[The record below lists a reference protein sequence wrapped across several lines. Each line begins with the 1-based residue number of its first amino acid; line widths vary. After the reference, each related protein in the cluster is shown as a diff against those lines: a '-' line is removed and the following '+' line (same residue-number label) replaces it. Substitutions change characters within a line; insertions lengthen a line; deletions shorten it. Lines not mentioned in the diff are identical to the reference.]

1 MDIKTVVQGLCD
13 EVGCEEAREI
23 IEGSIE
29 ILKDEYFA
37 KRFEVLKKLENEPD
51 ALSEF
56 VKELNEGL
64 DEEIQDRVNDIME
77 DNEGMSYEEAEAE
90 AWKQLEREGHEGY
103 YTEDSVTFEE
113 YLDGPKPHWEV
124 KGDEISGGALGS
136 CNASEEVKDFAET
149 YHEELTENGDEFLG
163 ELKKLEALENE
174 DELEDEEESELER

>member
-23 IEGSIE
+23 IESSIE
-29 ILKDEYFA
+29 ILEDKDVIEKFG
-37 KRFEVLKKLENEPD
+37 VLKELEDEPD

-56 VKELNEGL
+56 VKELNDWL
-64 DEEIQDRVNDIME
+64 DEKLQDKIDEIME
-77 DNEGMSYEEAEAE
+77 DNEGMSYEEAESE

-113 YLDGPKPHWEV
+113 YLDGPKPYWEV
-124 KGDEISGGALGS
+124 KGEEISGGALGS
-136 CNASEEVKDFAET
+136 YNVSEEVKDFAET
-149 YHEELTENGDEFLG
+149 YHKELTENGDEFLE
-163 ELKKLEALENE
+163 ELEKLESLENE